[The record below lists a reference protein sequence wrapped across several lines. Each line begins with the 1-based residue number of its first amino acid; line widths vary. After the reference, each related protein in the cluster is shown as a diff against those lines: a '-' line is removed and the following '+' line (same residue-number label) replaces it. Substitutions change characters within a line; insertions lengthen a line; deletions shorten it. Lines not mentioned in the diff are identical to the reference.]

1 MEKKMTYATAIDN
14 AIEGRLTA
22 EVIDRLND
30 LKVSLAKRNS
40 KGKETKKQTENKG
53 IQSDIVKV
61 LTDKGGRMT
70 ATEVMNA
77 LPETFS
83 IQKISALLKSLVDN
97 HEVEKT
103 IEKKVSYFS
112 VPQTEEEETE
122 VEGE

>member
-112 VPQTEEEETE
+112 VPQAEEETE